1 MDKEAKT
8 NVDIHPILKKR
19 WSPLAFADKPV
30 EKEKIQRMF
39 EAARWAPSNNNL
51 QPWRFIIAFKG
62 DETYNKILTT
72 LIDSNEIWASTAP
85 ALVCIIGKK
94 VNHKGDPNKIY
105 PFDLGHA
112 AAQMAFQAT
121 ADGFNVR
128 QCVGFIPR
136 KAFEVLGLPDLYAAV
151 SVMAIGYPGDPE
163 VLPSPLKKLAKAERV
178 RNDIADVVYA
188 VKFGQKAN
196 IF

>member
-8 NVDIHPILKKR
+8 DVDIHPILKQR
-19 WSPLAFADKPV
+19 WSPIAFADKPV
-30 EKEKIQRMF
+30 EIEKIRRMF
-39 EAARWAPSNNNL
+39 EAGRWAPSNNNL
-51 QPWRFIIAFKG
+51 QPWRFVIAFKG
-62 DETYNKILTT
+62 EETFNKILST
-72 LIDSNEIWASTAP
+72 LIDVNAEWAQNAA

-112 AAQMAFQAT
+112 AAQMAIQAT
-121 ADGFNVR
+121 VDGFNVR
-128 QCVGFIPR
+128 QIVGFVPR

-151 SVMAIGYPGDPE
+151 SVMAIGYPGDPDT
-163 VLPSPLKKLAKAERV
+163 LSSPLKKLAKAERV
-178 RNDIADVVYA
+178 RNNIEDVIYS